1 MTAYHRIRKTSFSD
15 AVVCFFV
22 QNIEFPHHRY
32 TKSAFHVAVVCKKG
46 IQDKTPT
53 PLHESD
59 AMAPRPIG
67 RHQVM
72 RLTHVRTKRI
82 GSGSCSTLGD
92 RPEVRGG
99 TQNAII
105 QKITE
110 RLSHHSAGQSFRNP
124 IIFSQLRA
132 TEKPMF
138 SEDGNKRELKRDQ
151 IFENR
156 TRPQQRAIL

>member
-1 MTAYHRIRKTSFSD
+1 M
-15 AVVCFFV
+15 
-22 QNIEFPHHRY
+22 
-32 TKSAFHVAVVCKKG
+32 
-46 IQDKTPT
+46 
-53 PLHESD
+53 
-59 AMAPRPIG
+59 
-67 RHQVM
+67 
-72 RLTHVRTKRI
+72 
-82 GSGSCSTLGD
+82 

-138 SEDGNKRELKRDQ
+138 SEGGNKVGSNVAGSSKKSFSATTKGDFVASKAGKKVGPLGIPTNINQMNQ
-151 IFENR
+151 INQTGFAYSE
-156 TRPQQRAIL
+156 TGLTLSPLPRPNQCVYRWPEPKYRRHASRASLS